1 MPQDME
7 LVVDDP
13 RMRGPFLR
21 YVAERLPHVHY
32 GKLDGLATIFAHGV
46 EEQLQVFF
54 LWLGHASFGIT
65 GNGKTVYID
74 PFQIKGGSPKADI
87 ILITHDHFDHNSP
100 EDIAKIAKSS
110 TVIVAPADAA
120 KKHKGNVK
128 VIEPGQSIAV
138 DGRRIYHSGDTDA
151 IPEMGALKVD
161 VALVP
166 VGGTYTMTAEDAA
179 KAVGG
184 FMPKVAVPMH
194 YNSIVGTAAAAERFK
209 AACKAPVEI
218 LKQE

>member
-1 MPQDME
+1 
-7 LVVDDP
+7 
-13 RMRGPFLR
+13 
-21 YVAERLPHVHY
+21 
-32 GKLDGLATIFAHGV
+32 
-46 EEQLQVFF
+46 
-54 LWLGHASFGIT
+54 
-65 GNGKTVYID
+65 
-74 PFQIKGGSPKADI
+74 
-87 ILITHDHFDHNSP
+87 
-100 EDIAKIAKSS
+100 
-110 TVIVAPADAA
+110 PADAA

-138 DGRRIYHSGDTDA
+138 DGIPVEAVPAYNPAKNFHPLKNGWVGYVVTLDGRRIYHSGDTDA

-166 VGGTYTMTAEDAA
+166 VGGTYTMTAEEAT

-194 YNSIVGTAAAAERFK
+194 YNSIVGTAADAERFK